1 MSRTRIAAATAT
13 IGLLVAGGAALALT
27 PVEEPVTPLPTLAS
41 ARSSGTAG
49 PSTSPLTT
57 TPSTATA
64 SPTTSQAPAPAAPA
78 LAADAAAAIALRHT
92 GGGRVTEIERETEH
106 GRAEWKV
113 EIVTGGVERDVRVD
127 ATTGAITRDETDR
140 PRDDDRG
147 GDDRGGDD
155 DRGHDAG
162 DDHGGD
168 RSDD

>member
-64 SPTTSQAPAPAAPA
+64 SPTTSPAPAPA
-78 LAADAAAAIALRHT
+78 LTADEAAAIALRHT

-127 ATTGAITRDETDR
+127 ATTGTITRDET
-140 PRDDDRG
+140 
-147 GDDRGGDD
+147 DRGGDD